1 MSQMATMA
9 VSRRFGAEYAV
20 REVAMAVEPGEV
32 VGLLGANGA
41 GKTTLIRLALGLLRP
56 TAGPVTVVS

>member
-20 REVAMAVEPGEV
+20 REVAMAVEPGGSIWSAFSSYNV
-32 VGLLGANGA
+32 S
-41 GKTTLIRLALGLLRP
+41 
-56 TAGPVTVVS
+56 PVFTSVT